1 MLLSFDGLLLQNF
14 RPTTVPDQQFLWLS
28 GSKNQSPFK
37 PSLERGG
44 VERTTL
50 PGTMNKIIVYEH
62 FDFQGLSREFTS
74 DVSDLVAKNF
84 DNCISSLKV
93 IGNPWVAYEHTKY
106 YGHIQVYEEGEHARV
121 EHDNVISSLQLVSE
135 DLTNPQITLYEHP
148 YYQGRQLVLRNET
161 NLCHGSFND
170 IASSHKVQRGAW
182 LLYEH
187 PDKTGHRML
196 ARFSQDVPDYGHFH
210 DKLSYV
216 VPLKPGK
223 PSVSAEVLWDKKE
236 EHVQSVVID
245 SISSVNRSSQ
255 ERTFTTE
262 MGRDYETSVNESFN
276 FSNSTEI
283 KWGTSINVDVMGLF
297 KGGHNLSLSNTFK
310 VELGKSNT
318 RTEKKSVRISL
329 PNTVSPNTKL
339 TVNVVRK
346 QVSVKVPVKLIITT
360 GSQCK
365 EEYGEYRCQS
375 GESITTEYDE
385 EEI

>member
-1 MLLSFDGLLLQNF
+1 MS
-14 RPTTVPDQQFLWLS
+14 
-28 GSKNQSPFK
+28 
-37 PSLERGG
+37 
-44 VERTTL
+44 ERTWL
-50 PGTMNKIIVYEH
+50 LKIIVYEH
-62 FDFQGLSREFTS
+62 CWFQGLSREFTS
-74 DVSDLVAKNF
+74 DVSDLVAESF
-84 DNCISSLKV
+84 DNCVSSVKV
-93 IGNPWVAYEHTKY
+93 IGNPWVAYEHTY
-106 YGHIQVYEEGEHARV
+106 YCGHIQVYEEGEHARV
-121 EHDNVISSLQLVSE
+121 EDDNSISSLQLVSE
-135 DLTNPQITLYEHP
+135 DLTNPQITLYEHSN
-148 YYQGRQLVLRNET
+148 YQGRQLVLRNET
-161 NLCHGSFND
+161 NLCYGHFND

-187 PDKTGHRML
+187 TDKTGHRML
-196 ARFSQDVPDYGHFH
+196 GRFSQDVSDYGHFNFH
-210 DKLSYV
+210 DKLSYA

-223 PSVSAEVLWDKKE
+223 TGISAEVLWDKKE

-283 KWGTSINVDVMGLF
+283 SWGTSIDVDVMGCL
-297 KGGHNLSLSNTFK
+297 K
-310 VELGKSNT
+310 V
-318 RTEKKSVRISL
+318 KSVRISL

-385 EEI
+385 EKI

>member
-1 MLLSFDGLLLQNF
+1 
-14 RPTTVPDQQFLWLS
+14 
-28 GSKNQSPFK
+28 
-37 PSLERGG
+37 
-44 VERTTL
+44 
-50 PGTMNKIIVYEH
+50 MNKIIVYEH
-62 FDFQGLSREFTS
+62 CWFKGISREFTS
-74 DVSDLVAKNF
+74 DVSDLVAESFN
-84 DNCISSLKV
+84 DCVSSVKV
-93 IGNPWVAYEHTKY
+93 IGNPWVAYEHTNY
-106 YGHIQVYEEGEHARV
+106 RGHIEIFEEGEYGTVYRN
-121 EHDNVISSLQLVSE
+121 NVISSLQLVSE

-187 PDKTGHRML
+187 LDNTGQIIV
-196 ARFSQDVPDYGHFH
+196 ARFSQDVPDYGHFNFH
-210 DKLSYV
+210 DKLSYL

-223 PSVSAEVLWDKKE
+223 TGISAEVLWDKKE

-283 KWGTSINVDVMGLF
+283 SWGTSFNVDVMGLF

-310 VELGKSNT
+310 VELGKSNN

-385 EEI
+385 EKI

>member
-37 PSLERGG
+37 PSLES
-44 VERTTL
+44 
-50 PGTMNKIIVYEH
+50 TMNKIIVYEN
-62 FDFQGLSREFTS
+62 FDFQGLSREYTS
-74 DVSDLVAKNF
+74 DVSDLVAENF
-84 DNCISSLKV
+84 DNCVSSVKV
-93 IGNPWVAYEHTKY
+93 IGNPWVAYEHTNY

-121 EHDNVISSLQLVSE
+121 EDDNVISSLKMVRE
-135 DLTNPQITLYEHP
+135 DLTNPQITLYEHSN
-148 YYQGRQLVLRNET
+148 YQGRQLVLRNET

-170 IASSHKVQRGAW
+170 VASSHKVQRGAW
-182 LLYEH
+182 LLYQN

-262 MGRDYETSVNESFN
+262 MGRDYETSVTESFN

-283 KWGTSINVDVMGLF
+283 SWGTSFGINVEMVKAESKF
-297 KGGHNLSLSNTFK
+297 SLSNTFK
-310 VELGKSNT
+310 VEWGKNNT

-385 EEI
+385 EKI

>member
-1 MLLSFDGLLLQNF
+1 MLLSFDGLLLQNV
-14 RPTTVPDQQFLWLS
+14 RSTTVPDL
-28 GSKNQSPFK
+28 QSPFK

-62 FDFQGLSREFTS
+62 FDFQGLSREYTS
-74 DVSDLVAKNF
+74 DVSDLVAESFN
-84 DNCISSLKV
+84 DSVSSVKV

-106 YGHIQVYEEGEHARV
+106 RGHLQVYEEGEHARV
-121 EHDNVISSLQLVSE
+121 ERDNSISSLQLVSE

-161 NLCHGSFND
+161 NLCHGHFND
-170 IASSHKVQRGAW
+170 IASSHKVQRGTW
-182 LLYEH
+182 LLYEYT
-187 PDKTGHRML
+187 DNTGQIIV
-196 ARFSQDVPDYGHFH
+196 ARFSQDVPDYGHFNFH
-210 DKLSYV
+210 DRLSYA

-223 PSVSAEVLWDKKE
+223 TGISAEVLWDKKE

-262 MGRDYETSVNESFN
+262 MGRDYETSVTESFN
-276 FSNSTEI
+276 FSNSTQI
-283 KWGTSINVDVMGLF
+283 SWGTSFGINVEMVKAEGKF
-297 KGGHNLSLSNTFK
+297 SLSNTFK
-310 VELGKSNT
+310 VEWGKNNT

-385 EEI
+385 EKI